1 MGNIIEYIENNMHYL
16 SEKSFNAVDSLV
28 LSKLSYVDFKG
39 LVKGIGDRAKPVRI
53 KDLLKAEMFNSM
65 FRIMREMENNK
76 MFICALAS
84 SPRFRDIKMNYYV
97 NNMDPVTEKQFSAVT
112 YLLDDK
118 TAYIAFR
125 GTDASLI
132 GWKED
137 FNMAFL
143 SPVPS
148 QQDGVN
154 YLNTVARLMPRAMKL
169 RVGGHSKGGNIAVYS
184 SINCNAAVQKRIL
197 NVYNHDGPGFKENL
211 FESDGFKRI
220 KDRINTTLP
229 ESSLVGMLLQ
239 YHADYSVVKSSRRGI
254 MQHEPYSWVVEGD
267 DFSYIENVR
276 SAAMFRN
283 RMLNQWLDSM
293 TDEKRKL
300 LVDALF
306 QVIEKTENED
316 FNQLFKDWHT
326 GITAILNAMK
336 NIDADSKKFI
346 YQTASELI
354 RLSFSNLKRRKA
366 AETSG

>member
-1 MGNIIEYIENNMHYL
+1 MGNIIEYIENNMNSL
-16 SEKSFNAVDSLV
+16 SEKGFNAVDSLV
-28 LSKLSYVDFKG
+28 LSKLSYADFKG
-39 LVKGIGDRAKPVRI
+39 LVNGIYERARCVRI
-53 KDLLKAEMFNSM
+53 KDLHRAEMFGSM
-65 FRIMREMENNK
+65 FRNVREMENNK
-76 MFICALAS
+76 MFISALAA
-84 SPRFRDIKMNYYV
+84 SPRFRDIKMNFYI

-112 YLLDDK
+112 YFLDDK

-125 GTDASLI
+125 GTDATLI

-137 FNMAFL
+137 FNMAFI

-148 QQDGVN
+148 QEDGVT
-154 YLNTVARLMPRAMKL
+154 YLNAVARKIPKATKL

-184 SINCNAAVQKRIL
+184 SINCNTTVQKRII

-211 FESDGFKRI
+211 FESDGFKII

-267 DFSYIENVR
+267 DFSYIENIK
-276 SAAMFRN
+276 SSAMFRN

-306 QVIEKTENED
+306 QVIEKTESDD

-326 GITAILNAMK
+326 GITSILGAMK

-354 RLSFSNLKRRKA
+354 RLSFTNLKRRKA
-366 AETSG
+366 ADINS